1 MANELATRQR
11 IEDPFSVDDW
21 SGLDG
26 PTGVATMT
34 QASQGNSDAMMVQVM
49 RLSRTFPRKPSEVR
63 RRVSAYAK
71 IMGDELRYSW
81 FVNDRRSG
89 GKTEISGP
97 TIKCAQMVAREF
109 GNCTASVRLSG
120 ETHTHWLFTGIFVD
134 SETGYILTRDF
145 QQRKNQDTGMKDADR
160 QADIVFQIGQS
171 KALRNVIVNALGVY
185 VDFALEEAKSVLLER
200 VNNDPKAAKEKIV
213 EIAAALGI
221 DIKVLQGARGRVI
234 ANWTVPDMALTF
246 SELRGIQDG
255 MTTIEDV
262 YGDPDTAKGR
272 ADADEAERG
281 ANRAAAKEKVDGRTR
296 EAKAAKQKAEANQ
309 EPQQDEQ
316 QDAKGQPVGDAGN
329 AGTQATQGAEG
340 KEAASQAAGTEE
352 TQRADVRSA
361 PVQEA
366 ERDPAPAAAPAEP
379 KPAPKEEAARPPL
392 FGDRDQ

>member
-1 MANELATRQR
+1 MANEVATRQR
-11 IEDPFSVDDW
+11 IEDPFSTDDW
-21 SGLDG
+21 SAFDA
-26 PTGVATMT
+26 PTGVATMP

-49 RLSRTFPRKPSEVR
+49 RLSRTHPRKMTEVR
-63 RRVSAYAK
+63 RRISASAK

-120 ETHTHWLFTGIFVD
+120 ETTTHWLFTGIFVD

-145 QQRKNQDTGMKDADR
+145 QQRKSQDTGMKDVDR

-171 KALRNVIVNALGVY
+171 KALRNVIVNALSFY

-221 DIKVLQGARGRVI
+221 DIKVLQGARGRVL
-234 ANWTVPDMALTF
+234 ANWTVADIALSFT
-246 SELRGIQDG
+246 ELRGIQDG

-296 EAKAAKQKAEANQ
+296 EAKKAKQQAEAGH
-309 EPQQDEQ
+309 EPQQDE

-329 AGTQATQGAEG
+329 AGAQATQGAEG
-340 KEAASQAAGTEE
+340 KEAANQAAGREE
-352 TQRADVRSA
+352 IQRADVRSA

-379 KPAPKEEAARPPL
+379 KPAPKEDPPRPPL